1 MKKMAL
7 LLAALLLLSS
17 LAGCGKSSKGEAS
30 VESVSMICGL
40 NGVGQVD
47 RFAGVVSAQGET
59 KIAKDENRQVTS
71 VAVKAGDEV
80 KRARPSLPTTRRRR
94 SWIWRKPSWSWT
106 R

>member
-40 NGVGQVD
+40 SGVGQVD
-47 RFAGVVSAQGET
+47 L
-59 KIAKDENRQVTS
+59 
-71 VAVKAGDEV
+71 
-80 KRARPSLPTTRRRR
+80 SL
-94 SWIWRKPSWSWT
+94 IHI
-106 R
+106 

>member
-40 NGVGQVD
+40 NGVG
-47 RFAGVVSAQGET
+47 
-59 KIAKDENRQVTS
+59 
-71 VAVKAGDEV
+71 
-80 KRARPSLPTTRRRR
+80 
-94 SWIWRKPSWSWT
+94 
-106 R
+106 